1 MTASGP
7 SSFRPRA
14 FVVMPFGKK
23 EVPKNPRID
32 SGEKPAAKEEPL
44 QVDFDAVYEMLFLPA
59 LQTAGL
65 QPYRADDEEAAGD
78 ILKDMFAELVTADF
92 VLADISILNAN
103 VFYEL
108 GIRHTVGP
116 RGVICLHAGWAARPF
131 DVAPQ
136 RTFKYDGQL
145 FRVGLTR
152 DPAWERAVAAEA
164 KRLSETLR
172 KAVAADRTTEG
183 SPVYSNLPN
192 LVPPNASGL
201 GTARFKH
208 YEKQSE
214 EWAQRIVI
222 AARDGR
228 AEDILT
234 LAGDMPSPYSRRK
247 LLRQSADSL
256 LALGRFAQAEKIY
269 QDLWEDIAGSGSM
282 EEWQVKG
289 QLALLANRLGRTR
302 EAAQELK
309 DLVREIPGV
318 AESQGL
324 LGRVYKDMWRQ
335 EWIHAPDLEQRLQL
349 ACRNAA
355 LARKSLATYEIAL
368 RRDLD
373 SYYNGINVVTLA
385 VLLDHAACTTKR
397 RTKPAL
403 ADLEDLQTVV
413 RLAAN
418 ARIGDE
424 SECVWARATL
434 GELHLVLRQAQE
446 ALEQYEQA
454 TADPGI
460 TWFNLLSM
468 LEQVQLFQFLDYDAE
483 SIDPV
488 VALLEERMGALP
500 NRPARFD
507 KIALCSGH
515 MIDTPDRPAPRFP
528 ERKADAVRA
537 RIAQQL
543 EQWKIGPGDLAIC
556 GGACGADILFAEECV
571 ARGAQLRLLL
581 AQEVDAFV
589 GDSVRRAGN
598 DWVRRFHALR
608 DKAEAAIQPER
619 LGQAPNDVSIYAR
632 TNLWMINTAR
642 VEAIDPGKIFALLV
656 WDEKPAGDGPG
667 GTSDF
672 RQKICLLGGQV
683 EIINPTKI
691 P

>member
-1 MTASGP
+1 MAAPGS
-7 SSFRPRA
+7 SSFRPRV

-23 EVPKNPRID
+23 EVPKKPRID
-32 SGEKPAAKEEPL
+32 PSGEPAAAREEPL
-44 QVDFDAVYEMLFLPA
+44 QVDFDAVYKRLFLPA
-59 LQTAGL
+59 IEAAGL
-65 QPYRADDEEAAGD
+65 QSFRADDEPAAGD
-78 ILKDMFAELVTADF
+78 ILQDMFAELVTADF

-116 RGVICLHAGWAARPF
+116 RGVICLHAGWADRPF

-145 FRVGLTR
+145 FRVGCDR
-152 DPAWERAVAAEA
+152 DAAWEKEVAAEVE
-164 KRLSETLR
+164 RLGETLR

-192 LVPPNASGL
+192 LVPPDASGL

-208 YEKQSE
+208 YRNQSD

-222 AARDGR
+222 ATRDGR

-234 LAGDMPSPYSRRK
+234 LAGDMPSPYARRK
-247 LLRQSADSL
+247 LLRQSGDAL
-256 LALGRFAQAEKIY
+256 LALGRFAQSEKIY
-269 QDLWEDIAGSGSM
+269 RELWEDIAGTGSM
-282 EEWQVKG
+282 EELRVKA

-309 DLVREIPGV
+309 DLAREMPGA
-318 AESQGL
+318 AEAQGL

-335 EWIHAPDLEQRLQL
+335 EWIEAPELEQRLQL

-355 LARKSLATYEIAL
+355 LARKALATYEVAL

-385 VLLDHAACTTKR
+385 ALLDHAACASKR
-397 RTKPAL
+397 PAKPAL
-403 ADLEDLQTVV
+403 TDLADLQTVV
-413 RLAAN
+413 RLAAT
-418 ARIGDE
+418 ARVADE
-424 SECVWARATL
+424 FECVWARATL
-434 GELHLVLRQAQE
+434 GELHLVQRQPQE

-454 TADPGI
+454 TADPAL
-460 TWFNLLSM
+460 TWFNLRSM
-468 LEQVQLFQFLDYDAE
+468 LEQVQLFQFLGYDPV
-483 SIDPV
+483 SVDPV
-488 VALLEERMGALP
+488 VALLEERMGDLP
-500 NRPARFD
+500 HPAARFD

-515 MIDTPDRPAPRFP
+515 MIDTPDRPQPRFP
-528 ERKADAVRA
+528 EAKAEAVRV

-556 GGACGADILFAEECV
+556 GGACGSDILFAEESV
-571 ARGAQLRLLL
+571 QRGAQLRLLL
-581 AQEVDAFV
+581 AQDVDAFV
-589 GDSVRRAGN
+589 SDSVRRAGN

-608 DKAEAAIQPER
+608 EKAEVAIQPER
-619 LGQAPNDVSIYAR
+619 LGQEPNDVSIYAR

-642 VEAIDPGKIFALLV
+642 VEAADPARILALLV
-656 WDEKPAGDGPG
+656 WDEKATGDGPG

-672 RQKICLLGGQV
+672 RQKVCQLGGQV
-683 EIINPTKI
+683 EIINPTKL
-691 P
+691 